1 MLRKTKHQRA
11 SMKRSKSDTNNND
24 DATHEASNVVFNS
37 GTVHSRSNSHV
48 SYGDFD
54 FDLNENV
61 PIALPRK
68 EVTPTPRDRQL
79 SFGESTLLGGDTA
92 LENIGTYIC
101 EEIQPGVILEGYAV
115 EL

>member
-1 MLRKTKHQRA
+1 
-11 SMKRSKSDTNNND
+11 MKRSKSDSNNND
-24 DATHEASNVVFNS
+24 NNGHEANVVFDS
-37 GTVHSRSNSHV
+37 GTAERRKSRHASDA
-48 SYGDFD
+48 DFD
-54 FDLNENV
+54 FDVNDNV

-68 EVTPTPRDRQL
+68 EVVPVPRERRL

-92 LENIGTYIC
+92 LENIGTYVQ